1 MIWFMDQ
8 ERLTM
13 TDAPVMSKSELLGK
27 MQDGWNNFSAYAKS
41 LSVDQLTKPKDAV
54 GWTAR
59 DHLVHLVAWEDGTTA
74 LLDQQSQRDVMHVD
88 EATWKTGDFD
98 KINAVIQQHY
108 KDVALE
114 GVLKMLEE
122 AHHRLFSK
130 VQSMSDADLQL
141 PYKHFAPHSQRE
153 NPIIGWIQGN
163 SYDHYAEHR
172 PWIEAIVAGKN

>member
-1 MIWFMDQ
+1 
-8 ERLTM
+8 M
-13 TDAPVMSKSELLGK
+13 TDAPVMTKSELLAK
-27 MQDGWNNFSAYAKS
+27 MRDGWTGFNAYVKS
-41 LSVDQLTKPKDAV
+41 LSAEQLTKPKDAV

-59 DHLVHLVAWEDGTTA
+59 DHLVHLVAWEDGITA
-74 LLDQQSQRDVMHVD
+74 LLDKQSQRDFMQVD

-98 KINAVIQQHY
+98 KINAVIQQRF
-108 KDVALE
+108 KDVPLDRVLE
-114 GVLKMLEE
+114 RLEE
-122 AHHRLFSK
+122 AHQRLFSK

-172 PWIEAIVAGKN
+172 PWIEAIVAGQR